1 MCKMMEDMCNESLQE
16 GIRQGLTEGLRATAL
31 RMLEAG
37 EYTLEQIAQISTLS
51 LEEVRQLREDPS
63 C

>member
-16 GIRQGLTEGLRATAL
+16 GIRQGLRATAL